1 MKALICASVFFFGVL
16 AGPLQAAQKSIFTE
30 ISETAPLS
38 GVFEDL
44 SLTAP
49 KSIFDSLNETAPRS
63 DGVFGELE
71 KTAP

>member
-1 MKALICASVFFFGVL
+1 MKYVTAFVFALSL
-16 AGPLQAAQKSIFTE
+16 LSGPVSAKTVCDQ
-30 ISETAPLS
+30 ISETAPRS

-44 SLTAP
+44 NLTAP
-49 KSIFDSLNETAPRS
+49 KTVFETLNEAAPRS